1 MIYNLHNYI
10 ILHLEI
16 IYIIY
21 VHIYKQNHF
30 AHKKLQPVFSVRP
43 AADLIWRARMET
55 IPVLRRRY
63 RRAGTRLLVIH
74 GAKNPKFWEPLGAC
88 GSTRHL

>member
-1 MIYNLHNYI
+1 MFTYINKI
-10 ILHLEI
+10 ILHI
-16 IYIIY
+16 
-21 VHIYKQNHF
+21 K
-30 AHKKLQPVFSVRP
+30 KKLQPVFSVRP